1 MKIYKISVYF
11 LLIFYSVFLILLP
24 ISIAATNTNT
34 PTNET
39 IEIEDYSSVESFVE
53 DSTEEISL
61 CSICHEA
68 EPLSIVLI
76 EEEND
81 NDELTL
87 YESLSEEEIT
97 LIELTVQHEVGSFS
111 IEYKELIAG
120 IILNRLNS
128 PDFPDTITEVLY
140 AENQFSN
147 GNYYGVVVDEE
158 TSQAVENVFSSE
170 ASPHEAT
177 YYYNPDLSASYAIS
191 WFEYSG
197 DVEYLFSY
205 SEEDWGIIYNTRFFK

>member
-1 MKIYKISVYF
+1 MNIYKILVYF
-11 LLIFYSVFLILLP
+11 LLLFYSVFLILLP
-24 ISIAATNTNT
+24 ISIAAINMNI
-34 PTNET
+34 PTE
-39 IEIEDYSSVESFVE
+39 EIIKKEDCSSVESLVE
-53 DSTEEISL
+53 NSTEEVSL
-61 CSICHEA
+61 YSICYEA
-68 EPLSIVLI
+68 EPCSIAFI
-76 EEEND
+76 EEEN
-81 NDELTL
+81 NDEELTL

-97 LIELTVQHEVGSFS
+97 LIELTVQHEAGSFS

-128 PDFPDTITEVLY
+128 PDFPDTITEILY
-140 AENQFSN
+140 AKNQFSN
-147 GNYYGVVVDEE
+147 GNYYGVVIDEE
-158 TSQAVENVFSSE
+158 TSQAVKNVFSSE

-177 YYYNPDLSASYAIS
+177 YYYNPNLSASYAIS

>member
-1 MKIYKISVYF
+1 MNI
-11 LLIFYSVFLILLP
+11 
-24 ISIAATNTNT
+24 
-34 PTNET
+34 PTE
-39 IEIEDYSSVESFVE
+39 EIIKKEDCSSVESLVE
-53 DSTEEISL
+53 NSTEEVSL
-61 CSICHEA
+61 YSICYEAESCSIA
-68 EPLSIVLI
+68 FI
-76 EEEND
+76 EEEN
-81 NDELTL
+81 NDEELTL

-128 PDFPDTITEVLY
+128 PDFPDTITEILY

-147 GNYYGVVVDEE
+147 GNYYGIVVDEE

>member
-24 ISIAATNTNT
+24 ISIAATNTNVS
-34 PTNET
+34 TNET
-39 IEIEDYSSVESFVE
+39 IEIEDYSPVEFSTE

-61 CSICHEA
+61 YSVCHEV
-68 EPLSIVLI
+68 EPLSIVFI
-76 EEEND
+76 EEEDSNE
-81 NDELTL
+81 ELTL

-147 GNYYGVVVDEE
+147 GNYYGIVVDEE

>member
-24 ISIAATNTNT
+24 ISIAATNINI

-39 IEIEDYSSVESFVE
+39 IEIEDCSSVESFVE

-61 CSICHEA
+61 YSICHEA